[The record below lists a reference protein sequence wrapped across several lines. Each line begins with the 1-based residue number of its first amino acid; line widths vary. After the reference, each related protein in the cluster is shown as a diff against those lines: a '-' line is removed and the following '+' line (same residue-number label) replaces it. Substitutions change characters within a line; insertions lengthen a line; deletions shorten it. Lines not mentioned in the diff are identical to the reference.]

1 MTQQAS
7 MTPQTEEQNVPV
19 CRHYWVIQPATGP
32 VSQGV
37 CQHCGESREFKNYVE
52 ASTWG
57 GDKSSHRSGS
67 SAGAYV
73 AQTVADHQEEDSE
86 E

>member
-7 MTPQTEEQNVPV
+7 ITTQAEEQNLPG

-37 CQHCGESREFKNYVE
+37 CQHCGENREFKNYVE

-57 GDKSSHRSGS
+57 DDKSSNRS
-67 SAGAYV
+67 GAYV
-73 AQTVADHQEEDSE
+73 SQSVADRQEEDTE

>member
-1 MTQQAS
+1 MTQQVS
-7 MTPQTEEQNVPV
+7 MTSQAEEQNVQG

-57 GDKSSHRSGS
+57 DDKSSNRAGS

-73 AQTVADHQEEDSE
+73 AQSVADQQEGDSE

>member
-1 MTQQAS
+1 MAQQVSVTSQA
-7 MTPQTEEQNVPV
+7 EEQNIQG

-32 VSQGV
+32 MSQGV

-57 GDKSSHRSGS
+57 DDKSSHR
-67 SAGAYV
+67 AGAYV
-73 AQTVADHQEEDSE
+73 ARTVADHQEEDSE

>member
-1 MTQQAS
+1 MTQQIS
-7 MTPQTEEQNVPV
+7 MTPQTEEQNIPG

-57 GDKSSHRSGS
+57 DDKSSNRARA
-67 SAGAYV
+67 AGAYV